1 MKKMYMTPQ
10 TALHAIDALVPV
22 CMSLDVTDTP
32 ADPDK
37 DALSKER
44 NSDFGF
50 SYDLNSG
57 F

>member
-1 MKKMYMTPQ
+1 MTPQ

-22 CMSLDVTDTP
+22 CMSLEVTDTP